1 MSEVP
6 LYPWTLDPLALSP
19 DGHTLNPDPCTLNLE
34 PGITGGGDATKVS
47 QLEEQLSET
56 RDQLSMT
63 CQPPHPFPLLQI
75 RKPSLEYFD

>member
-19 DGHTLNPDPCTLNLE
+19 DGHTLNPDPCTLNPE

-56 RDQLSMT
+56 REQLAMT
-63 CQPPHPFPLLQI
+63 CQPTLH
-75 RKPSLEYFD
+75 SLPMKMARVEAIIWL